1 MEYDD
6 KDQNNSSDKP
16 GEEIYESDES
26 EFTNKEMNGCAN
38 EEIAQDS
45 KNNSRSTKLKSL
57 VGIIQIPNQ

>member
-1 MEYDD
+1 MI
-6 KDQNNSSDKP
+6 KTKTIAVISRVTKFTKA
-16 GEEIYESDES
+16 IS